1 MRIVFVTNNYTPYS
15 GGVVSSI
22 QATTDG
28 LRSKGHEVLIVSLDF
43 LGERHDDPDYVVRVT
58 SPIRFFYKKNHMA
71 IPWRPTHMV
80 TQLIKSYSPDVVHV
94 HHPFLL
100 GVSGLRAA
108 RSLGI
113 PCVFTYHTIY
123 EQYAHYLPV
132 PELFSQP
139 LITKAVD
146 VFCTSVDGIVAP
158 SSAIR
163 EHIRSRGVIAPV
175 EVIPSALR
183 LNFLSDGSRAI
194 LPKEHHFFDLLLVSR
209 FVQEKNI
216 PFVFDVFKLLP
227 ENVRLTLVGYGVEYE
242 IMQKL
247 AFETL
252 ALPRERVRFIH
263 KPISDDLLALYRS
276 SDLFIFPSRTDTQ
289 GLVMVEAL
297 SQGLPVIALDGPGQ
311 RDIIANGINGFVIES
326 DRQAA
331 DIIIKIMK
339 NPSLHEQLI
348 AGAYST
354 AYNYYPDC
362 TTSKLLHFYSTVL
375 G

>member
-28 LRSKGHEVLIVSLDF
+28 LRSRGHEVLIISLDF
-43 LGERHDDPDYVVRVT
+43 LGKAHDDPDYVFRVF

-71 IPWRPTHMV
+71 IPWRPTHV
-80 TQLIKSYSPDVVHV
+80 ITQLIKSYSPDVVHV

-100 GVSGLRAA
+100 GVSGLYAA

-113 PCVFTYHTIY
+113 PCVFTYHTLY
-123 EQYAHYLPV
+123 QQYAHYIPV
-132 PELFSQP
+132 PEVLTQS
-139 LITKAVD
+139 LIAKTVD
-146 VFCTSVDGIVAP
+146 MFCTAVDGIVAP

-163 EHIRSRGVIAPV
+163 EHVRSRGVIAPV

-183 LNFLSDGSRAI
+183 LNFLSTDGRVE
-194 LPKEHHFFDLLLVSR
+194 LPEARQFFELLIVSR

-227 ENVRLTLVGYGVEYE
+227 DNVRLTLVGYGTEYE
-242 IMQKL
+242 SMQKL
-247 AFETL
+247 AYDTL

-263 KPISDDLLALYRS
+263 KPASHDLLTLYRS

-289 GLVMVEAL
+289 GLVMVEAM
-297 SQGLPVIALDGPGQ
+297 SQGLPVIALDGFGQ
-311 RDIIANGINGFVIES
+311 RDVIEQGVNGFIIEN
-326 DRQAA
+326 DYQAA
-331 DIIIKIMK
+331 DVIIAIMK
-339 NPSLHEQLI
+339 NAVAHKKLI
-348 AGAYST
+348 VGAYAT
-354 AYNYYPDC
+354 AHNYYPDC
-362 TTSKLLHFYSTVL
+362 TISKLLDFYSMVL